1 MHSSQRIYTYTCDVH
16 KFFKLFEKNDESF
29 KVQIHENESRE
40 EWNARIPQEVVQS
53 CTKRLNYKKM
63 SLV

>member
-29 KVQIHENESRE
+29 KVQIHENESE
-40 EWNARIPQEVVQS
+40 KWKGAQDFHKKLSKVVQ
-53 CTKRLNYKKM
+53 RD
-63 SLV
+63 

>member
-40 EWNARIPQEVVQS
+40 E
-53 CTKRLNYKKM
+53 
-63 SLV
+63 

>member
-1 MHSSQRIYTYTCDVH
+1 MDMNNFSIRSSRKTIRINYKIIEILCIHPKEYTHTCDAY

-40 EWNARIPQEVVQS
+40 E
-53 CTKRLNYKKM
+53 
-63 SLV
+63 